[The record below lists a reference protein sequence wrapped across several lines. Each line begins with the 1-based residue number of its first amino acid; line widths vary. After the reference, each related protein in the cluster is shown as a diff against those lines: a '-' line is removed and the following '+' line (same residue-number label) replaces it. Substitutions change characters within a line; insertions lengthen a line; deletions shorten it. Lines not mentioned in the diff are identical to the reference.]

1 MSDTPAATPAP
12 EAPSRRRRSAEVAA
26 AGFEWSLPSQGGMA
40 RPVWMAPKG
49 GLTMIDL
56 QKGRN
61 NYYKME
67 VRDQCSIC
75 RRMSER
81 NWFLRPVQRLR
92 HASWSEE
99 FRAIDAKGL
108 DMKKQ
113 YAFAPL
119 AEDILHEHLISTNVV
134 CMWRK
139 GEKLPVVSVLDAE
152 TVDYKSVGGR
162 EQITIQY
169 SKDEVM
175 ARDKE
180 NKAAYIEI
188 LGEKVY
194 KAYITGGKVTI
205 IKGVDE
211 EWDFETMID
220 GKRRGVFCIP
230 EMIPI
235 LDTIDYVELMGIG
248 DWNLAWARKDVIRLI
263 KKGYKVAHGQ
273 GSGVNS
279 VDITTKE
286 INDLGEGFTKIS
298 GNATVPANHDVDPS
312 YLTVPSD
319 NFKPE
324 QVESAMD
331 RLLHYGG
338 IEAVVLFGSFSQQN
352 GAAPSLMRNARTLA
366 FAVRGRIEELLR
378 RIFAADEF
386 KGLDWGGE
394 DMRFHWGVK
403 SLYSMDELL
412 ALAKGTN
419 DGTASPQTRRAILG
433 LDNEIE
439 VERLKEAHAD
449 RAGYAPPF
457 EAGQA
462 LLPAMFE
469 DLATA
474 SSAATPTT
482 PGEPGRPPEVK
493 S

>member
-1 MSDTPAATPAP
+1 MSKTTAATSAP
-12 EAPSRRRRSAEVAA
+12 EAKPRRRAATVAA
-26 AGFEWSLPSQGGMA
+26 AGFEWSLPSQGGMV

-61 NYYKME
+61 NYYRMD
-67 VRDQCSIC
+67 VRDQASVC

-81 NWFLRPVQRLR
+81 NWFLRPLLRLR

-99 FRAIDAKGL
+99 FKAIDAAGA
-108 DMKKQ
+108 DMHLQ
-113 YAFAPL
+113 YAFAAL
-119 AEDILHEHLISTNVV
+119 AEDILHEHLISSNVV

-139 GEKLPVVSVLDAE
+139 GQKLPVISVLDAE
-152 TVDYKSVGGR
+152 TVEYKTVGGT
-162 EQITIQY
+162 EQIIIQY
-169 SKDEVM
+169 TADPVM
-175 ARDKE
+175 ARDRE
-180 NKAAYIEI
+180 NEAEYRRI
-188 LGEKVY
+188 LGDKVY
-194 KAYITGGKVTI
+194 KAYTTGGKVTI

-230 EMIPI
+230 EMVSI
-235 LDTIDYVELMGIG
+235 LDTIDFVELMGIG

-279 VDITTKE
+279 VDITPKE
-286 INDLGEGFTKIS
+286 ITDLGNGFGGIT

-331 RLLHYGG
+331 RMLHYGG
-338 IEAVVLFGSFSQQN
+338 IEAIVLFGSFSQQN
-352 GAAPSLMRNARTLA
+352 GAAPSLMRNARTSA

-378 RIFAADEF
+378 RIFSADEF
-386 KGLDWGGE
+386 KSLDWGGE
-394 DMRFHWGVK
+394 EMHFHWGVK
-403 SLYSMDELL
+403 SLYSLDEIL
-412 ALAKGTN
+412 AMVKGTN
-419 DGTASPQTRRAILG
+419 DGTASPQTRRAMLG
-433 LDNEIE
+433 LDNETE
-439 VERLKEAHAD
+439 VTRLKEAHAD
-449 RAGYAPPF
+449 RTGYAPPF

-462 LLPAMFE
+462 ILPALFP
-469 DLATA
+469 DLA
-474 SSAATPTT
+474 SAQNANPTPP
-482 PGEPGRPPEVK
+482 PGDPGRPAKVE
-493 S
+493 